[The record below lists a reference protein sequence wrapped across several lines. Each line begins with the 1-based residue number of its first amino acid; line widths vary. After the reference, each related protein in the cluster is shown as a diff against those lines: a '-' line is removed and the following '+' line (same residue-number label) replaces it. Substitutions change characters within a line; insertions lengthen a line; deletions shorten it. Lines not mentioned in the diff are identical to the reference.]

1 MRYGYFQVAVR
12 GRKEQ
17 VRKESMNPISTLR
30 LEKDFINTLP
40 ALNFKGRIIEV
51 TDRTGA
57 DRIALELME
66 HKLLGFDTESR
77 PSFRKGV
84 SYPVALIQLATED
97 TAWLFRLR
105 FCGFSENLLKLL
117 SSSHVKKVGIGLRD
131 DISRLKDIRDFQE
144 GGFVELCDLAAEK
157 GIIQVGAR
165 PLTAR
170 YLRHRLIKS
179 SQRSNW
185 AAPTLTEKQKNYAA
199 TDAWICLKLY
209 PKLLADRR
217 TYAPTDED
225 NGPE

>member
-1 MRYGYFQVAVR
+1 
-12 GRKEQ
+12 
-17 VRKESMNPISTLR
+17 MNPISTLR

-40 ALNFKGRIIEV
+40 PLIFKGRIIEV
-51 TDRTGA
+51 TDRASA

-84 SYPVALIQLATED
+84 SYPVALIQFASED

-105 FCGFSENLLKLL
+105 FCGFSQNLLKLL
-117 SSSHVKKVGIGLRD
+117 SSSQVKKLGIGLRD
-131 DISRLKDIRDFQE
+131 DISRLKEIRDFLP
-144 GGFVELCDLAAEK
+144 GGFVELSDIAEKK

-170 YLRHRLIKS
+170 YLHHRLIKS

-185 AAPTLTEKQKNYAA
+185 AAPKLTEKQQTYAA
-199 TDAWICLKLY
+199 TDAWVCLKLY
-209 PKLLADRR
+209 PKLIADSRI
-217 TYAPTDED
+217 YAPAEENSDQD
-225 NGPE
+225 

>member
-1 MRYGYFQVAVR
+1 
-12 GRKEQ
+12 
-17 VRKESMNPISTLR
+17 MNPISTLR

-40 ALNFKGRIIEV
+40 PLSFKGRIIEV
-51 TDRTGA
+51 TDRTSA

-84 SYPVALIQLATED
+84 TYPVALIQFASED

-105 FCGFSENLLKLL
+105 FCGFSQNLLKLL
-117 SSSHVKKVGIGLRD
+117 SSSHVKKLGIGLRD
-131 DISRLKDIRDFQE
+131 DISRLKEIRDFQP
-144 GGFVELCDLAAEK
+144 GGLVELSDIAADK

-170 YLRHRLIKS
+170 YLHHRLIKS

-185 AAPTLTEKQKNYAA
+185 AAPKLTEKQKTYAA
-199 TDAWICLKLY
+199 TDAWVCMKLY
-209 PKLLADRR
+209 PRLIADSR
-217 TYAPTDED
+217 TYAPAEEGNDQD
-225 NGPE
+225 